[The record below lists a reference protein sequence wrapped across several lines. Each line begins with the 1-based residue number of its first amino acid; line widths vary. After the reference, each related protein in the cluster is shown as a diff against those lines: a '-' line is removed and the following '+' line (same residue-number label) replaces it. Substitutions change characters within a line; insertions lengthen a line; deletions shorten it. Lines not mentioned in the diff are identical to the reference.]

1 MLAMVSLLAVR
12 GTARAERPSTMKLFP
27 EESVVFVRMANAQK
41 FGEKFNET
49 ATGRMLRDPQ
59 LKPFVEQLWGD
70 VGNMYA
76 EDAEEKLGISWEDL
90 KNLPKGEVA
99 FAVVARPAQS
109 PALLLLMDQGDEPSV
124 AERLLDRAYEFAGEK
139 GAEFTTE
146 QIGDVEVTVVR
157 DADNQD
163 RVFGVF
169 ERENTIVIA
178 TDPNVLRGVL
188 WHWDGGPPSKTAPDT
203 NTAENTDDEVS
214 REAKPSASAD
224 DEEES
229 EFIPGRTLAEND
241 RFASIVKHCR
251 RPQDPPPQLMFF
263 VDPIELMRAV
273 VATPGEHAGGMSFVL
288 GLLPAIGADGIL
300 GIGGAFTYATDEYDD
315 LSQFHVLLA
324 NPRAGI
330 LQIPAFKT
338 GETAPQPF
346 VPLAMES
353 CTTMNYDARTSF
365 NRIAALVD
373 KYRVEGSFEHFIKEK
388 VSDQIGIDLPTE
400 VLDNLAGRFTWIV
413 GYQKPARMSSRQHV
427 IAAELVDAEKMKE
440 SLKKVMEKYPDVFE
454 ERTFGNVT
462 YHAILPPRLKEQP
475 PEERDTEPFCAI
487 TDGYLFTGSS
497 CQLFELCIQARDGTI
512 ARLIDSD
519 EYARATGVVGRETA
533 GTTPVIFSTSRVEE
547 SFRHWYELL
556 TSEET
561 RQKLDEQKEDNK
573 FFAALVNA
581 LDQNQLPPFE
591 TLAPYLAPGGAIL
604 YDTDDGYHGIG
615 FTLRNQT
622 D

>member
-1 MLAMVSLLAVR
+1 
-12 GTARAERPSTMKLFP
+12 
-27 EESVVFVRMANAQK
+27 
-41 FGEKFNET
+41 
-49 ATGRMLRDPQ
+49 
-59 LKPFVEQLWGD
+59 
-70 VGNMYA
+70 
-76 EDAEEKLGISWEDL
+76 
-90 KNLPKGEVA
+90 
-99 FAVVARPAQS
+99 
-109 PALLLLMDQGDEPSV
+109 
-124 AERLLDRAYEFAGEK
+124 
-139 GAEFTTE
+139 
-146 QIGDVEVTVVR
+146 
-157 DADNQD
+157 
-163 RVFGVF
+163 
-169 ERENTIVIA
+169 
-178 TDPNVLRGVL
+178 
-188 WHWDGGPPSKTAPDT
+188 
-203 NTAENTDDEVS
+203 
-214 REAKPSASAD
+214 
-224 DEEES
+224 
-229 EFIPGRTLAEND
+229 
-241 RFASIVKHCR
+241 
-251 RPQDPPPQLMFF
+251 
-263 VDPIELMRAV
+263 
-273 VATPGEHAGGMSFVL
+273 MSFVL
-288 GLLPAIGADGIL
+288 GFLPAIGADGIL

-512 ARLIDSD
+512 ARLIDS
-519 EYARATGVVGRETA
+519 RAAWKNRSDI
-533 GTTPVIFSTSRVEE
+533 GTSC
-547 SFRHWYELL
+547 
-556 TSEET
+556 
-561 RQKLDEQKEDNK
+561 
-573 FFAALVNA
+573 
-581 LDQNQLPPFE
+581 
-591 TLAPYLAPGGAIL
+591 
-604 YDTDDGYHGIG
+604 
-615 FTLRNQT
+615 
-622 D
+622 